1 MTPETIRP
9 VLLIISDRPFVWV
22 GFRTP
27 DREVRRWVG
36 ERDSDEERALPSNFA
51 GDPGDPETYA
61 FAKKSIDLS
70 AVVDLH
76 DAERARG
83 AITAL
88 RRMRPEAA
96 VLVIS
101 ADDKIDPS
109 EIAISRTLAWTDALR
124 GDLEGELRQLDR
136 KRRLN
141 ELRAFASGEGDVP
154 ILMHPDPD
162 PDALASALVVRAL
175 LNRDPDSTPII
186 TLGDMK
192 RPENRRMAELLR
204 MRVTAVTREELA
216 KLQRV
221 IAVDHQ
227 PKYEEAEKRPRL
239 AIIDHHPSDG
249 PLSAE
254 FADVRPLY
262 GATATMMTE
271 YLRLEDERRITPV
284 LATALLYG
292 IKTDTDSL
300 SRGCAPQDVEAYAFL
315 QARADLTLLRKL
327 DRPSYSIATAHVY
340 GEALTQIAT
349 QDDVAVVFMG
359 RIAEDDAHVLADI
372 ADFCLALEEITWAI
386 AGGIVDNDI
395 VLTIRYLGGGEG
407 AGRLAKILTADG
419 GSGGGHDSMARA
431 VIPLEGEWAKLE
443 HMDVEDGS
451 DMLCEKIAAAVE
463 TTRVSR
469 LSSPQAHQETVHT

>member
-1 MTPETIRP
+1 
-9 VLLIISDRPFVWV
+9 
-22 GFRTP
+22 
-27 DREVRRWVG
+27 
-36 ERDSDEERALPSNFA
+36 
-51 GDPGDPETYA
+51 
-61 FAKKSIDLS
+61 
-70 AVVDLH
+70 
-76 DAERARG
+76 
-83 AITAL
+83 
-88 RRMRPEAA
+88 
-96 VLVIS
+96 
-101 ADDKIDPS
+101 
-109 EIAISRTLAWTDALR
+109 
-124 GDLEGELRQLDR
+124 
-136 KRRLN
+136 
-141 ELRAFASGEGDVP
+141 
-154 ILMHPDPD
+154 
-162 PDALASALVVRAL
+162 
-175 LNRDPDSTPII
+175 
-186 TLGDMK
+186 
-192 RPENRRMAELLR
+192 
-204 MRVTAVTREELA
+204 
-216 KLQRV
+216 
-221 IAVDHQ
+221 
-227 PKYEEAEKRPRL
+227 
-239 AIIDHHPSDG
+239 
-249 PLSAE
+249 
-254 FADVRPLY
+254 
-262 GATATMMTE
+262 
-271 YLRLEDERRITPV
+271 
-284 LATALLYG
+284 LLYG

-386 AGGIVDNDI
+386 AAGIVDNDI